1 MSQAHA
7 PAAEAV
13 GAVVNTDHYRSIWMY
28 LKELEFRQGFV
39 DITVNG
45 ATVRTR
51 YAEAGAD
58 ARSKEAGADARSKEA
73 GSPDKPNVILLH
85 GTGGHWETFAPNLAA
100 LSEHFHCVAIDMVGN
115 GFSDKPDYDYEIAV
129 YVEHVLGLMD
139 HFGMTSANFVAMSLG
154 AFVASAMSVG
164 HPDRVDKVI
173 LMSPAGRE
181 ASAANMARIRAE
193 RTKAV
198 NEPTWES
205 LHAVFAHLIA
215 DETNRLPDLIGLR
228 QAVYRRDDT
237 RNTIDRLLIL
247 QDEKVRH
254 RNLIPDDEWRSITAP
269 VMIVA
274 SGRDHGVYQDTA
286 RAIAELIPNSEVF
299 DMASVR
305 HWPHFEDPEAFNAA
319 AVEFLLR

>member
-1 MSQAHA
+1 
-7 PAAEAV
+7 
-13 GAVVNTDHYRSIWMY
+13 
-28 LKELEFRQGFV
+28 
-39 DITVNG
+39 
-45 ATVRTR
+45 
-51 YAEAGAD
+51 
-58 ARSKEAGADARSKEA
+58 
-73 GSPDKPNVILLH
+73 
-85 GTGGHWETFAPNLAA
+85 
-100 LSEHFHCVAIDMVGN
+100 CVAIDMVGN
-115 GFSDKPDYDYEIAV
+115 GFSGKPDYDYEIAV
-129 YVEHVLGLMD
+129 YVEHVLGVMD
-139 HFGMTSANFVAMSLG
+139 HFGMASANFIAMSLG
-154 AFVASAMSVG
+154 AFVASAVCVG
-164 HPDRVDKVI
+164 HADRVDKAI

-228 QAVYRRDDT
+228 QAVYRREDT

-254 RNLIPDDEWRSITAP
+254 RNLIPDDKWRGIEAR

-274 SGRDHGVYQDTA
+274 SGKDHGVYQDTA
-286 RAIAELIPNSEVF
+286 RTIADLIPNSEVF
-299 DMASVR
+299 EMASVR

-319 AVEFLLR
+319 AIEFLTR